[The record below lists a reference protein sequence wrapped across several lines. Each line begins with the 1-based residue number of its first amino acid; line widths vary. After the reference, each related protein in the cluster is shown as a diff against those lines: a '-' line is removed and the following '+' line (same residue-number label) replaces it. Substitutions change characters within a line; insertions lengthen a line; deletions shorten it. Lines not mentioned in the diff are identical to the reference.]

1 MSRLLL
7 VRHGQASF
15 LEADYDK
22 LSALGETQAR
32 LLGEFWA
39 GRQVRID
46 FVAMGPLSRQKH
58 TAQIVAGAYRRAGVA
73 FPEPVAAAEFSE
85 CDAENVI
92 QQALPRLLETSPHVR
107 ELHQAFLAASTP
119 AERSKTFQ
127 RVVEEVM
134 AAWVSGR
141 LPVEGVESWAE
152 FSARVNRGVTQFM
165 ARCGRGTTAAIF
177 TSGGPIAVALERA
190 LNLAPLDTL
199 RVMWMSRNC
208 SYSEFLFSGER
219 FTLSAFNASPHL
231 LEEALVTYR

>member
-1 MSRLLL
+1 VSRLLL

-15 LEADYDK
+15 LDADYDK

-39 GRQVRID
+39 GRAVKFD
-46 FVAMGPLSRQKH
+46 FAATGPLTRQKH
-58 TAQIVAGAYRRAGVA
+58 TARIVAEAYRRAGAA
-73 FPEPVAAAEFSE
+73 FPEPVAAAEFNE
-85 CDAENVI
+85 CDAEGVI
-92 QQALPRLLETSPHVR
+92 RQALPGLLETSQRAR
-107 ELHQAFLAASTP
+107 ELQQAFLSAKTP
-119 AERSKTFQ
+119 EQRSKTFQ

-134 AAWVSGR
+134 AGWVSG
-141 LPVEGVESWAE
+141 LLAVDGVESWAE
-152 FSARVNRGVTQFM
+152 FSARVNRGVSQFI

-208 SYSEFLFSGER
+208 SYSEFLFSGAR

-231 LEEALVTYR
+231 GEEALVTYR